1 MRIKIKPAWHN
12 LLLPVFY
19 MFAVTNV
26 SAQLIT
32 LPDAGVNYK
41 CKTHRQLGLT
51 EIGIKWNAPGVKGR
65 EGKIWGTDV
74 AYYGY
79 SVLGYGSTVQ
89 SPWRAGA
96 DESTTISFSTD
107 VTINGKALSAGTYGF
122 FIALYPDSCE
132 LIFNSNTAGW
142 GSYFYNPALDV
153 LRVGTKQQKDRKE
166 SKERLDYTFS
176 KQTKESVEVALEW
189 EYWRIPFTVTVDL
202 KKTAVESL
210 RRQLSG
216 EMGFDPP
223 SLETAAGWCLQNNVN
238 LEEALQWINV
248 ALDPSLG
255 AVKSFKALSLKSR
268 LLDKLGRK
276 AEADAILQSALENAT
291 AAEMH
296 GYGRQLLSQNK
307 LQEAQQVFEKNYSK
321 NKGIWPTTVGMMRGY
336 AANGDYKKAL
346 EYAKKALIQAPDE
359 ENRKAIEKSIELLKA
374 GKPL

>member
-1 MRIKIKPAWHN
+1 MKVNGKSAWHTF
-12 LLLPVFY
+12 LLPVIFLLT
-19 MFAVTNV
+19 VTDV

-41 CKTHRQLGLT
+41 CKTSRQVGLT

-74 AYYGY
+74 AYYGF

-96 DESTTISFSTD
+96 DESTNISFSTD
-107 VTINGKALSAGTYGF
+107 VSINGQALPAGTYGF
-122 FIALYPDSCE
+122 FIALYPDSCV

-153 LRVGTKQQKDRKE
+153 LRIGTKQQKDLKE
-166 SKERLDYTFS
+166 IKERLDYTFS
-176 KQTKESVEVALEW
+176 KQSKESVEVALEW

-202 KKTAVESL
+202 KKTTVESL
-210 RRQLSG
+210 RKQLSG

-238 LEEALQWINV
+238 LDEALQWINV

-255 AVKSFKALSLKSR
+255 AVKSFRALNLKSR

-276 AEADAILQSALENAT
+276 AESDAILQSALENAT

-296 GYGRQLLSQNK
+296 GYGRQLLTQNK
-307 LQEAQQVFEKNYSK
+307 LQEAMQVFEKNYAK
-321 NKGIWPTTVGMMRGY
+321 NKGVWPTTVGMMRGY

-346 EYAKKALIQAPDE
+346 DYAKKALAQAPDA
-359 ENRKAIEKSIELLKA
+359 ENRKAIEKSIELLKD

>member
-1 MRIKIKPAWHN
+1 MLLNRKSAWHYF
-12 LLLPVFY
+12 LLPVIS
-19 MFAVTNV
+19 MFIVRNV

-41 CKTHRQLGLT
+41 CKTARQLGLT

-74 AYYGY
+74 AYYGF

-96 DESTTISFSTD
+96 DESTNISFSTD
-107 VTINGKALSAGTYGF
+107 VTINGKALPAGTYGF
-122 FIALYPDSCE
+122 FIALYPDSCV

-153 LRVGTKQQKDRKE
+153 LRVGTRQQKGQKE
-166 SKERLDYTFS
+166 SKERLEYTFS
-176 KQTKESVEVALEW
+176 NQTKESLDVALEW

-210 RRQLSG
+210 RKQLSG

-255 AVKSFKALSLKSR
+255 AVKSFRALNLKSR
-268 LLDKLGRK
+268 LLEKLGRK
-276 AEADAILQSALENAT
+276 AESDAILQSALENAT

-296 GYGRQLLSQNK
+296 GYGRQLLSQHK
-307 LQEAQQVFEKNYSK
+307 LQEAMQVFEKNYSK

-346 EYAKKALIQAPDE
+346 DFAKKALAQAPDA
-359 ENRKAIEKSIELLKA
+359 ENRKAIEKSIELLKE

>member
-1 MRIKIKPAWHN
+1 MLLNRKSAWHYF
-12 LLLPVFY
+12 LLPVIS
-19 MFAVTNV
+19 MFIVRNV
-26 SAQLIT
+26 SAQLIA

-41 CKTHRQLGLT
+41 CKTARQLGLT

-74 AYYGY
+74 AYYGF

-96 DESTTISFSTD
+96 DESTNISFSTD
-107 VTINGKALSAGTYGF
+107 VTINGKALPAGTYGF
-122 FIALYPDSCE
+122 FIALYPDSCV

-153 LRVGTKQQKDRKE
+153 LRVGTRQQKGQKE
-166 SKERLDYTFS
+166 SKERLEYTFS
-176 KQTKESVEVALEW
+176 NQTKESLDVALEW

-210 RRQLSG
+210 RKQLSG

-255 AVKSFKALSLKSR
+255 AVKSFRALNLKSR
-268 LLDKLGRK
+268 LLEKLGRK
-276 AEADAILQSALENAT
+276 AESDAILQSALENAT

-296 GYGRQLLSQNK
+296 GYGRQLLSQHK
-307 LQEAQQVFEKNYSK
+307 LQEAMQVFEKNYSK

-336 AANGDYKKAL
+336 AANGDYKKAMDF
-346 EYAKKALIQAPDE
+346 AKKALAQAPDA
-359 ENRKAIEKSIELLKA
+359 ENRKAIEKSIELLKE

>member
-1 MRIKIKPAWHN
+1 MRINSKSV
-12 LLLPVFY
+12 LLSFSLLIIS
-19 MFAVTNV
+19 MVTVKNI

-41 CKTHRQLGLT
+41 CKTYRQLGLT

-176 KQTKESVEVALEW
+176 KQT
-189 EYWRIPFTVTVDL
+189 
-202 KKTAVESL
+202 
-210 RRQLSG
+210 
-216 EMGFDPP
+216 
-223 SLETAAGWCLQNNVN
+223 
-238 LEEALQWINV
+238 
-248 ALDPSLG
+248 
-255 AVKSFKALSLKSR
+255 
-268 LLDKLGRK
+268 
-276 AEADAILQSALENAT
+276 
-291 AAEMH
+291 
-296 GYGRQLLSQNK
+296 
-307 LQEAQQVFEKNYSK
+307 
-321 NKGIWPTTVGMMRGY
+321 
-336 AANGDYKKAL
+336 
-346 EYAKKALIQAPDE
+346 
-359 ENRKAIEKSIELLKA
+359 
-374 GKPL
+374 

>member
-1 MRIKIKPAWHN
+1 MLLNRKSAWHYF
-12 LLLPVFY
+12 LLPVIS
-19 MFAVTNV
+19 MFIVRNV

-41 CKTHRQLGLT
+41 CKTARQLGLT

-74 AYYGY
+74 AYYGF

-96 DESTTISFSTD
+96 DESTNISFSTD
-107 VTINGKALSAGTYGF
+107 VTINGKALPAGTYGF
-122 FIALYPDSCE
+122 FIALYPDSCV
-132 LIFNSNTAGW
+132 LIFNSNTTGW

-153 LRVGTKQQKDRKE
+153 LRVGTRQQKGQKE
-166 SKERLDYTFS
+166 SKERLEYTFS
-176 KQTKESVEVALEW
+176 NQTKESLDVALEW

-210 RRQLSG
+210 RKQLSG

-238 LEEALQWINV
+238 LDEALQWINV

-255 AVKSFKALSLKSR
+255 AVKSFRALNLKSR
-268 LLDKLGRK
+268 LLEKLGRK
-276 AEADAILQSALENAT
+276 AESDAILQSALENAT

-296 GYGRQLLSQNK
+296 GYGRQLLSQHK
-307 LQEAQQVFEKNYSK
+307 LQEAMQVFEKNYSK

-346 EYAKKALIQAPDE
+346 DFAKKALAQAPDA
-359 ENRKAIEKSIELLKA
+359 ENRKAIEKSIELLKE

>member
-1 MRIKIKPAWHN
+1 MLLNRKSAWHYF
-12 LLLPVFY
+12 LLPVIS
-19 MFAVTNV
+19 MFIVRNV

-41 CKTHRQLGLT
+41 CKTARQLGLT

-74 AYYGY
+74 AYYGF

-96 DESTTISFSTD
+96 DESTNISFSTD
-107 VTINGKALSAGTYGF
+107 VTINGKALPAGTYGF
-122 FIALYPDSCE
+122 FIALYPDSCV

-153 LRVGTKQQKDRKE
+153 LRVGTRQQKGQKE
-166 SKERLDYTFS
+166 SKERLEYTFS
-176 KQTKESVEVALEW
+176 NQTKESLDVALEW

-210 RRQLSG
+210 RKQLSG

-238 LEEALQWINV
+238 LDEALQWINV

-255 AVKSFKALSLKSR
+255 AVKSFRALNLKSR
-268 LLDKLGRK
+268 LLEKLGRK
-276 AEADAILQSALENAT
+276 AESDAILQSALENAT

-296 GYGRQLLSQNK
+296 GYGRQLLSQHK
-307 LQEAQQVFEKNYSK
+307 LQEAMQVFEKNYSK

-346 EYAKKALIQAPDE
+346 DFAKKALAQAPDA
-359 ENRKAIEKSIELLKA
+359 ENRKAIEKSIELLKE